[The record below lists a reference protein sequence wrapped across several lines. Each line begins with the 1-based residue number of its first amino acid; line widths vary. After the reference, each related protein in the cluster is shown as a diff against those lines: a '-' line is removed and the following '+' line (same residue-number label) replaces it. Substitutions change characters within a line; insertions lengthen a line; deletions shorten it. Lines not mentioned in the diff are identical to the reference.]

1 MKIIPNVRAT
11 VYISDLSL
19 RVGENPVLI
28 EPGRVVSSINLLDA
42 VAQGLV
48 KIEVTDN
55 EKNVPGLTEF
65 LEKVD
70 EVTAK
75 SLGIILSEKIT
86 EDIRKKRVTS
96 DSPVRPVLF
105 LKV

>member
-1 MKIIPNVRAT
+1 MKIISNVRAT

-48 KIEVTDN
+48 KIEVADN

-96 DSPVRPVLF
+96 DLPVRPVQF
-105 LKV
+105 LEI

>member
-1 MKIIPNVRAT
+1 MKITSNVRAT

-28 EPGRVVSSINLLDA
+28 EPSRVVSSINLLDA

-55 EKNVPGLTEF
+55 EKNLPGLTEF

-75 SLGIILSEKIT
+75 SLGIILSEKIS
-86 EDIRKKRVTS
+86 EDIRKKRVIS
-96 DSPVRPVLF
+96 DSPVRPALF
-105 LKV
+105 LEV

>member
-1 MKIIPNVRAT
+1 MKITSSVRAT

-19 RVGENPVLI
+19 RVGETPVLI
-28 EPGRVVSSINLLDA
+28 EPSRVINSINLLDA

-55 EKNVPGLTEF
+55 EKNIPGLTEF
-65 LEKVD
+65 LEKVE

-75 SLGIILSEKIT
+75 SLGEKLSEKIT
-86 EDIRKKRVTS
+86 EDIRKKRTIS
-96 DSPVRPVLF
+96 DSPVRPALF
-105 LKV
+105 LEI